1 MSRSASSWPVVWSF
15 SRVARIDSYSP
26 KRSRI
31 RALSQP
37 SALSRT
43 VTLCLRLRSIRTP
56 TLSRL
61 SISNSSQAP
70 RDGITLQL
78 KMSLSDVLSTW
89 RSK

>member
-15 SRVARIDSYSP
+15 SRVARIDSKP
-26 KRSRI
+26 PNRSRI
-31 RALSQP
+31 LASSQP
-37 SALSRT
+37 SAFSRT
-43 VTLCLRLRSIRTP
+43 VTPCLRLRSILTP

-78 KMSLSDVLSTW
+78 
-89 RSK
+89 